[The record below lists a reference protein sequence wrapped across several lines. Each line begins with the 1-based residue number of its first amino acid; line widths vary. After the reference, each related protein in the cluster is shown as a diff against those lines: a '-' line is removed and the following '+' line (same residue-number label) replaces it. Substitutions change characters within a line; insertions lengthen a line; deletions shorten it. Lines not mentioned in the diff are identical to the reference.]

1 MPRKAIDYQKVII
14 YKLVCDD
21 LSIKDLYVGHTTD
34 FTNRKKSHKACCLN
48 SNTRDYNYK
57 VYKMIRDNGGWDNWS
72 MIAIE
77 KYPCNDDLEA
87 RARERYW
94 YEVLNANMNSQ
105 CPILN
110 VEEKKQYIKVYYDK
124 NKDKSKAYYDKNK
137 DKIKEYKNKYYVQN
151 KDVMD
156 KRHKDYYIRNRDNLN
171 EKHKCLCGGCFTTTH
186 KSAHFKTKK
195 HLKYIQENESN

>member
-34 FTNRKKSHKACCLN
+34 FTNRKRSHKACCLN

-87 RARERYW
+87 RARERHW
-94 YEVLNANMNSQ
+94 YEVLNASMNSL
-105 CPILN
+105 CPLISM
-110 VEEKKQYIKVYYDK
+110 EEKKQNIIIE
-124 NKDKSKAYYDKNK
+124 ARTIMI
-137 DKIKEYKNKYYVQN
+137 KIKIKFSKV
-151 KDVMD
+151 K
-156 KRHKDYYIRNRDNLN
+156 
-171 EKHKCLCGGCFTTTH
+171 
-186 KSAHFKTKK
+186 KSIVKIIKIKLKIIMFK
-195 HLKYIQENESN
+195 